1 MLRLCA
7 GWIRTEAAGGAV
19 PRSQGHGYVS
29 TSLVDPRTSQL
40 NHIVATPIGV
50 RTRADFQAA
59 IDEKARSGL
68 WMLYFGI
75 GATAAGLAIVLGHE
89 LWRGGALPVLR

>member
-1 MLRLCA
+1 M
-7 GWIRTEAAGGAV
+7 
-19 PRSQGHGYVS
+19 
-29 TSLVDPRTSQL
+29 